1 MLELQ
6 YIAQCYRIILMKEK
20 NLVGYNISRL
30 RMKDGITQ
38 EELALKSGLS
48 QGYINQLE
56 NGKRRYTQKC
66 LELIAEALSVPM
78 VELFKEEEERHHVSV
93 AREKFSI
100 YKTRH
105 PSKKGFIALIDELPE
120 HIVKHYFILMS
131 MEKEIWQKKLS
142 IRDSE
147 A

>member
-1 MLELQ
+1 
-6 YIAQCYRIILMKEK
+6 
-20 NLVGYNISRL
+20 
-30 RMKDGITQ
+30 MKDVITQ

-78 VELFKEEEERHHVSV
+78 VELFKEEEERHRHHVSV
-93 AREKFSI
+93 AMEKFSI

-120 HIVKHYFILMS
+120 NIVKHYFILMS
-131 MEKEIWQKKLS
+131 LEKEIWQKKLS

>member
-1 MLELQ
+1 
-6 YIAQCYRIILMKEK
+6 
-20 NLVGYNISRL
+20 
-30 RMKDGITQ
+30 MKDGITQ
-38 EELALKSGLS
+38 EELALESGLS

-66 LELIAEALSVPM
+66 LELIAEALSVPV
-78 VELFKEEEERHHVSV
+78 VELFKEKKKRHHVSV
-93 AREKFSI
+93 TREKFSE

-142 IRDSE
+142 NRDSVT
-147 A
+147 

>member
-1 MLELQ
+1 ME
-6 YIAQCYRIILMKEK
+6 
-20 NLVGYNISRL
+20 
-30 RMKDGITQ
+30 GITQ
-38 EELALKSGLS
+38 EELALESGLS

-66 LELIAEALSVPM
+66 LELIAEALSVHM
-78 VELFKEEEERHHVSV
+78 VELFKEEEKRHHVSV
-93 AREKFSI
+93 ARKEFNI

-131 MEKEIWQKKLS
+131 MEREIWQKKLS
-142 IRDSE
+142 IRDSKT
-147 A
+147 